1 MSSHIIINKNDI
13 DQDGPDS
20 SDVESQPAP
29 EEDSEGASEEGAVH
43 PSTDLF
49 GVGQALWQEGPNI
62 LPADL
67 HATIAAQDCSDQCR
81 ALLHKLPEARGI
93 VRDICTRPSFQ
104 KKKAR
109 KYFDCAKDWRRA
121 FEHWGPLLASL
132 INTSKMAL
140 LWALSFGPGTSTPER
155 AYHDRPATDP
165 LLRLTLHAR
174 VSTDRLHDVALTEA
188 ENILFSLIDAAAQ
201 AAQSDAFLDRFDAAL
216 EKGMVTDLW
225 KQRPHEYDKEAAE
238 YWCGLLDGLPEILAA
253 YEGTHGTESVAAY
266 RHFFARPETLVN
278 LLSHFVFPDGENRR
292 AIPILAD
299 YRIPWMSP
307 QVLSR
312 VLSVFSSVDLRPA
325 ERALRCMVANIV
337 PAGDLYW
344 SYFRHA
350 EVEVIPPSAT
360 SPVAVLEEYIFQMV
374 VRRAGKRPVRRDTS
388 DISKYRRT
396 ASALALQIADMVL
409 MASHGLKP
417 SLVRAMGHWLHKAE
431 EEFNSLSDRDE
442 HIDALEAFM
451 EIWTYSSSALSSTLT
466 SDTDVSMW
474 HVPTLNNF
482 VQEYWLKY
490 AQEHGQS
497 FLNPGNPLPFV
508 IDPNGDSCAAAAAR
522 RLTEFP
528 ADWMVYT
535 EGMSPEARQQ
545 WLVTVARMAYSAG
558 QAMYHRILTVLRKE
572 RVLGPAYK
580 PWASRLAERMA
591 MVMDGGTDA
600 QSSFKFKPYL
610 NRNVDVEV

>member
-1 MSSHIIINKNDI
+1 
-13 DQDGPDS
+13 
-20 SDVESQPAP
+20 
-29 EEDSEGASEEGAVH
+29 
-43 PSTDLF
+43 
-49 GVGQALWQEGPNI
+49 
-62 LPADL
+62 
-67 HATIAAQDCSDQCR
+67 
-81 ALLHKLPEARGI
+81 
-93 VRDICTRPSFQ
+93 
-104 KKKAR
+104 
-109 KYFDCAKDWRRA
+109 
-121 FEHWGPLLASL
+121 
-132 INTSKMAL
+132 
-140 LWALSFGPGTSTPER
+140 
-155 AYHDRPATDP
+155 
-165 LLRLTLHAR
+165 
-174 VSTDRLHDVALTEA
+174 
-188 ENILFSLIDAAAQ
+188 
-201 AAQSDAFLDRFDAAL
+201 
-216 EKGMVTDLW
+216 
-225 KQRPHEYDKEAAE
+225 
-238 YWCGLLDGLPEILAA
+238 
-253 YEGTHGTESVAAY
+253 
-266 RHFFARPETLVN
+266 
-278 LLSHFVFPDGENRR
+278 
-292 AIPILAD
+292 
-299 YRIPWMSP
+299 
-307 QVLSR
+307 
-312 VLSVFSSVDLRPA
+312 
-325 ERALRCMVANIV
+325 
-337 PAGDLYW
+337 
-344 SYFRHA
+344 
-350 EVEVIPPSAT
+350 
-360 SPVAVLEEYIFQMV
+360 
-374 VRRAGKRPVRRDTS
+374 
-388 DISKYRRT
+388 
-396 ASALALQIADMVL
+396 MVL

-558 QAMYHRILTVLRKE
+558 QVKSAYAVAQGVGGPVLQAMYHRILTVLRKE

-610 NRNVDVEV
+610 NRNVAVEV